1 MLRALPD
8 IFKPIFGVV
17 LYFILADWLNMAVV
31 WRLLLDRLVRSH
43 EEDEESS
50 EAELGWRGRDGR

>member
-50 EAELGWRGRDGR
+50 